1 MGSEGSVWGQFVGN
15 GVGRPGNGELKRKK
29 QIAQLHERAVRERKV
44 EPSTFVYFKHQ
55 NPMLNIIYRAHLYTD
70 VEYYIPSTFVY
81 FYILQIRIR
90 TRLRVRLRRPPIVG
104 ANMLFAI
111 IRSE

>member
-1 MGSEGSVWGQFVGN
+1 MGSEGLVMGSGGSVWGQFVGN

-55 NPMLNIIYRAHLYTD
+55 NPMLNIIYRAHLYTF
-70 VEYYIPSTFVY
+70 TFY
-81 FYILQIRIR
+81 K
-90 TRLRVRLRRPPIVG
+90 
-104 ANMLFAI
+104 
-111 IRSE
+111 SESELVFEFVFVARQSLVQT